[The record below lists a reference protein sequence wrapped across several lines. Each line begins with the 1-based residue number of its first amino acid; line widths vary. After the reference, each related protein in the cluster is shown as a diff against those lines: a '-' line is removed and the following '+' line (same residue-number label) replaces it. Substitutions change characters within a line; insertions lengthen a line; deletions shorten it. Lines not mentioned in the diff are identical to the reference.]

1 MHTIKLT
8 VEDDIYHNIM
18 FLLSNLNVKG
28 LTIDTDK
35 KFKNIE
41 DLSCLES
48 EIDRGIASGI
58 SQNSNEDVI
67 NKIKL
72 KRMQNSCT

>member
-58 SQNSNEDVI
+58 SQNSHEDVI

-72 KRMQNSCT
+72 KYV